1 MFVVYIEWLR
11 PLARASSN
19 RAIFTPQSDP
29 DLVQYENSLSNNN
42 RMYMMKVRTHTHTRI
57 IQGGSLQLNHKGL
70 AYRYTTHLVHAIT
83 LCVQVIGADCSD
95 NEMWTATIT
104 EGARALGDTPH
115 MCLFG
120 TEDGVFPVA
129 TCQEA
134 ARILGAEQ
142 GACHPLEGAGHLC
155 MLEAHE
161 KVSEILQ
168 QFISQF
174 S

>member
-1 MFVVYIEWLR
+1 
-11 PLARASSN
+11 
-19 RAIFTPQSDP
+19 
-29 DLVQYENSLSNNN
+29 
-42 RMYMMKVRTHTHTRI
+42 MYMMKVHTRTHI

-70 AYRYTTHLVHAIT
+70 AYRYTTHLVHTITYTPT

-134 ARILGAEQ
+134 AGILGVEQ

-168 QFISQF
+168 QFISQI